1 MWFRLHGNLKQPAC
15 LNLPSAIL
23 ASATPLFPRFSP
35 GIFIFKN
42 ILEFDPKNTFL
53 NLEEMEVLALK
64 ILLKY
69 SKGILCPIKPELK

>member
-1 MWFRLHGNLKQPAC
+1 MVQAAWKFEAIRLLQSSKCYTGKCDP
-15 LNLPSAIL
+15 PS
-23 ASATPLFPRFSP
+23 RFSP

-42 ILEFDPKNTFL
+42 ILESDPKNTFL

-69 SKGILCPIKPELK
+69 SKGILCSIKPELK